1 MFFQLPLSLITPHTS
16 TADNPHTSTTD
27 NLYTSTTE
35 PLFNA
40 TTEPLFNATT
50 EPLLNATQNL
60 PVLLPALSSLLRDKI
75 IIGEFI
81 DIVVKIHV
89 LRHPF
94 L

>member
-1 MFFQLPLSLITPHTS
+1 MFFQLLLSLITPHTS

-40 TTEPLFNATT
+40 TTEPLFNAT
-50 EPLLNATQNL
+50 QNL
-60 PVLLPALSSLLRDKI
+60 PVLLPAVSSLLRDKI

-81 DIVVKIHV
+81 DIVVKIHA
-89 LRHPF
+89 LRYPF